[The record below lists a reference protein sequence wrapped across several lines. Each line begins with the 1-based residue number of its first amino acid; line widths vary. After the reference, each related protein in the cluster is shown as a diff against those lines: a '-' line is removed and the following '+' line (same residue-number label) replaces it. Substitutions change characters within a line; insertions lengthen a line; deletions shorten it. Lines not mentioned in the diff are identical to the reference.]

1 MPAPKPRVM
10 QEIARA
16 QFRSFAVRISGE
28 SLATLIPS
36 RRATPPAAN
45 TGPEEA
51 LLRQCEEFI
60 DGICEAICS
69 AWDQWQRQA
78 ALVGVMIEGAVAS
91 GGRVLSP
98 RWEPLLLAG
107 APKGTVWAQKRS
119 AAIAGALG
127 AAWAQYQ
134 ASISV
139 PGLPWYPSFAAVA
152 GPVAPRTRNDP
163 SPLAAL
169 TQTTAPLSR
178 LRLQNQ
184 MVAGLQDRASLCE
197 WEVFAAIAAAFERC
211 FWRWCHS
218 TLVTRVVGS
227 GPVPA
232 YSPPEVPA
240 GPVVGGAGNMIPG
253 GFV

>member
-1 MPAPKPRVM
+1 M
-10 QEIARA
+10 QEMARA
-16 QFRSFAVRISGE
+16 QFHSFAVRISQE
-28 SLATLIPS
+28 SLATLLPS
-36 RRATPPAAN
+36 RRATLPGASA
-45 TGPEEA
+45 GPEEA
-51 LLRQCEEFI
+51 LLRQVEEFI

-127 AAWAQYQ
+127 AAWTQYQ

-139 PGLPWYPSFAAVA
+139 PGLPWYPSFTAVA
-152 GPVAPRTRNDP
+152 GPVAPRTPNDP

-184 MVAGLQDRASLCE
+184 MTAGLQDRANLCD

-211 FWRWCHS
+211 FWRWCRS
-218 TLVTRVVGS
+218 TLVTMVMGS
-227 GPVPA
+227 GPAPA

-240 GPVVGGAGNMIPG
+240 GPVVGGAANMIPG